1 MCYKICYT
9 FSLHKS
15 DMTTNW
21 IVKIFDKPK
30 ENFLL
35 GTWSNIIV
43 QHFSLSIP
51 INNTQK
57 SAVNLLCLL
66 AKQSNPVNT
75 MRCPYH
81 AGKAGSDCT
90 CNSIFSKWMN
100 FMLLN
105 AMTST
110 DKTEAKSHCLFP
122 TMRMQRC
129 RTNDDRVKTYSTQV
143 ILFILTNLLDGRL

>member
-9 FSLHKS
+9 FSLHES

-35 GTWSNIIV
+35 GTCSKIIV
-43 QHFSLSIP
+43 QHFSLGIP

-75 MRCPYH
+75 DTGEGGGGIESVRIN
-81 AGKAGSDCT
+81 GVSVLSG
-90 CNSIFSKWMN
+90 
-100 FMLLN
+100 LN
-105 AMTST
+105 LKKM
-110 DKTEAKSHCLFP
+110 
-122 TMRMQRC
+122 
-129 RTNDDRVKTYSTQV
+129 
-143 ILFILTNLLDGRL
+143 

>member
-1 MCYKICYT
+1 MCYKICYIL
-9 FSLHKS
+9 SLYKS
-15 DMTTNW
+15 YLTTNW
-21 IVKIFDKPK
+21 TVKLFDKPK
-30 ENFLL
+30 EKFLL
-35 GTWSNIIV
+35 GTWSKIIV

-66 AKQSNPVNT
+66 AKQSNPVIT

-110 DKTEAKSHCLFP
+110 DKTEAKFHCLFS
-122 TMRMQRC
+122 TTTAWKKHRAY
-129 RTNDDRVKTYSTQV
+129 RVK
-143 ILFILTNLLDGRL
+143 ILLHRGNFVHLN

>member
-15 DMTTNW
+15 DLTTNW

-35 GTWSNIIV
+35 GTCSKIIV
-43 QHFSLSIP
+43 QHFSLGIP

-75 MRCPYH
+75 DTGEGGGGGIESVRINGVSVLSGLNFRETVRASFLQRQSKLFVMMRCPYY

-90 CNSIFSKWMN
+90 CNSIFSTWMD

-110 DKTEAKSHCLFP
+110 D
-122 TMRMQRC
+122 
-129 RTNDDRVKTYSTQV
+129 
-143 ILFILTNLLDGRL
+143 